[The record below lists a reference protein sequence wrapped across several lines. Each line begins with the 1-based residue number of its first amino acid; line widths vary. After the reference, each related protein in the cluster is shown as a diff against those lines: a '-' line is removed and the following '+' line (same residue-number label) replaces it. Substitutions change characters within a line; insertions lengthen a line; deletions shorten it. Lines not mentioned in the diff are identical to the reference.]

1 MSGIDTLK
9 DLIKRDRASSSIGAS
24 THITQEPKAD
34 IMDAFHSI
42 DAILDNTE
50 LDQAARD
57 GIKRAIKAN
66 LIESN
71 LTLHIKERLSI
82 LFEYEKN
89 YLGLIKE
96 FKEEIKFV
104 GALQED
110 LRKERAKFF
119 SDTLK
124 EVSETLKDSQV
135 SSEVASKWIQELVAS
150 YTKSLDFSSGLV
162 EENTFDMVGEIRSF
176 AKLSANKAS
185 HPQKNETE
193 QN

>member
-1 MSGIDTLK
+1 MSGIETLK
-9 DLIKRDRASSSIGAS
+9 GLLDRDRASRHSNTPSSQN
-24 THITQEPKAD
+24 QENKA
-34 IMDAFHSI
+34 IKMDVLNNIDSI
-42 DAILDNTE
+42 LANTD
-50 LDQAARD
+50 LDQSVRES
-57 GIKRAIKAN
+57 IQRAIKSSLAEAN
-66 LIESN
+66 
-71 LTLHIKERLSI
+71 TTAHIKERLSI

-124 EVSETLKDSQV
+124 DVSETLKESQV
-135 SSEVASKWIQELVAS
+135 ASDVAGKWIQELVAS

-162 EENTFDMVGEIRSF
+162 EENTFDMVGEIRKF
-176 AKLSANKAS
+176 AKTSARF
-185 HPQKNETE
+185 PQKNEAE